1 MKKENRKANRG
12 HKKIELDLLF
22 GVLLLALL
30 VCVTFLQV
38 LFRFVFNLPLAWSEE
53 LSRFSYIFMVGL
65 AASVAIRERSML
77 RIELFRSLLPK
88 PYKHPGDSGRPFAA
102 RLVKTALAK
111 VAAQALGAA
120 HIFLEKLP
128 ELIGLLFTLFVAVH
142 TLYPLA
148 NAFRVGQLSP
158 ALRLSVGILY
168 AVQAALYLLMSI
180 RYFVRLFGPKAS
192 QGSHPTLGPQ
202 CS

>member
-1 MKKENRKANRG
+1 MKEENRKANRG
-12 HKKIELDLLF
+12 RKKIELDLLF

-88 PYKHPGDSGRPFAA
+88 PNKHPGDSGRPFAA
-102 RLVKTALAK
+102 RLVKTP
-111 VAAQALGAA
+111 QALGAA

-128 ELIGLLFTLFVAVH
+128 ELIGLLFTLFVAVY
-142 TLYPLA
+142 TLYPLV

-158 ALRLSVGILY
+158 ALRLPVGILY

-192 QGSHPTLGPQ
+192 QGSQCSQHPCPTLGPYKN
-202 CS
+202 